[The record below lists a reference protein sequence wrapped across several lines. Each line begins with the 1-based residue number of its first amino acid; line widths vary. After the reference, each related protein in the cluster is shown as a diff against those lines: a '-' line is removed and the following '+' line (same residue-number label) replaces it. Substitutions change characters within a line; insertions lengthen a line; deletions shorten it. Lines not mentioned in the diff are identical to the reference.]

1 VRRSGARS
9 CRGNGRFPYTGTTG
23 NPGEIAASVGCSL
36 VFPPAGGRRLLTVS
50 R

>member
-1 VRRSGARS
+1 MARDAALRCS
-9 CRGNGRFPYTGTTG
+9 GNGRFPYTGTTG